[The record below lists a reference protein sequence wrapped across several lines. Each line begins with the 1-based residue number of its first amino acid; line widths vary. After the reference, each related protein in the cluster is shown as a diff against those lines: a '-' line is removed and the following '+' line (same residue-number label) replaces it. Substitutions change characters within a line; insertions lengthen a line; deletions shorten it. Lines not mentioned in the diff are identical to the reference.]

1 MTSAGILARILA
13 RTLLAVA
20 LSSLASLSAQG
31 AVQGASPAAEPP
43 FPHFGLTFDYV
54 PARDGLALL
63 SGGPGQDG
71 YAASARASKAGRL
84 WEPRFSTET
93 RAKGTDNIYNG
104 EFQFYPDPEY
114 HWSNGFTP
122 FSIVD
127 GSLRIRAERT
137 ADAHF
142 ASGEIPN
149 DPATGQP
156 YPWVSGILVSR
167 QSFSQHGGY
176 FEIDAKVP
184 KGAGT
189 WPAFWL
195 IPVDE
200 QHPPEIDIVEYR
212 GQLPNEYHVAVLS
225 PPKYNDEAS
234 YPANQDLSGDY
245 HKYAILWTDD
255 KIEFYFDRRLVLT
268 KDISLKP
275 EFAQAFYMVVNL
287 AMGSRGLKDFVAAPD
302 GSTPSPSDLMV
313 RSVTVWQHEGPT
325 GIQAS
330 STSVPEDV
338 PAGTVIANL
347 SITKFGDVAGEQF
360 SIADDQD
367 EMFQVDGSKLRSRA
381 RFDFA
386 RKQSHL
392 VVVKV
397 TDSQGR
403 TWRQPLDINVLDAGR
418 GRNLYRG
425 GSDGSAT
432 APGKPAGD
440 RAANNAWLKQNV
452 AVLDNLPDADGNR
465 SAEFIREKP
474 TSSRAEFSISRLA
487 NTAATVPAR
496 YIVRGDFKPLG
507 RHWIEAEIAT
517 ADKANKLRVY
527 FNLET
532 GELGSYYLSWSKDSQ
547 PRFILNAR
555 PVIAP
560 VGNGFYRCQIDFT
573 SMMAGAL
580 RTTWKIAASGDE
592 PSGGHVGDPTFVNGT
607 ARRGRGILSRM
618 SLRMLAPETD
628 IQPAASSR

>member
-1 MTSAGILARILA
+1 MTLARIRAA
-13 RTLLAVA
+13 RMLPPIA
-20 LSSLASLSAQG
+20 LSALFSLASPSAHG
-31 AVQGASPAAEPP
+31 APPPAEPP

-63 SGGPGQDG
+63 NGGPGEDG
-71 YAASARASKAGRL
+71 YAASARASKATRL
-84 WEPRFSTET
+84 WEPRFITET

-114 HWSNGFTP
+114 HWSNRFTP
-122 FSIVD
+122 FSIVGD
-127 GSLRIRAERT
+127 SLRIRAERT
-137 ADAHF
+137 AGAHF

-184 KGAGT
+184 KGTGT

-195 IPVDE
+195 VPVDE

-212 GQLPNEYHVAVLS
+212 GQFPNEYHVAVLS

-234 YPANQDLSGDY
+234 HQANRDLSDDY
-245 HKYAILWTDD
+245 HKYAILWTDNQ
-255 KIEFYFDRRLVLT
+255 IEFYFDRRLVLT

-275 EFAQAFYMVVNL
+275 EFAQEFYMVVNL
-287 AMGSRGLKDFVAAPD
+287 AMGSRGLQDFVAAPD
-302 GSTPSPSDLMV
+302 SSTPSPSDLMV
-313 RSVTVWQHEGPT
+313 RSITVWQREGPT

-330 STSVPEDV
+330 STSVPEDA

-347 SITKFGDVAGEQF
+347 SATKFGEVAGEQF
-360 SIADDQD
+360 SIVDDPD
-367 EMFQVDGSKLRSRA
+367 EMFKLDGSGLRSRA

-397 TDSQGR
+397 TDSKGR
-403 TWRQPLDINVLDAGR
+403 VWRQPLTINVLDSGH
-418 GRNLYRG
+418 GRNLYHG
-425 GSDGSAT
+425 GSVGPAAD
-432 APGKPAGD
+432 PGESFAD
-440 RAANNAWLKQNV
+440 RAADDGWSKENV
-452 AVLDNLPDADGNR
+452 AVLDKLPDADGKR
-465 SAEFIREKP
+465 SAAFIREKA
-474 TSSRAEFSISRLA
+474 TSSPAEFSVSQLVS
-487 NTAATVPAR
+487 TAATVPTR

-507 RHWIEAEIAT
+507 RNWIKAEIAT
-517 ADKANKLRVY
+517 ADYANNLQVY

-532 GELGSYYLSWSKDSQ
+532 GKLGNYYLSLPKDGR

-560 VGNGFYRCQIDFT
+560 VGSGFYRCQIDFT
-573 SMMAGAL
+573 SMMAGGL
-580 RTTWKIAASGDE
+580 WTIWKVTASGDE
-592 PSGGHVGDPTFVNGT
+592 PSDGHIGDAAFANGT
-607 ARRGRGILSRM
+607 GQRGRGILART
-618 SLRMLAPETD
+618 SLRMLAPETNT
-628 IQPAASSR
+628 QLPASSR

>member
-1 MTSAGILARILA
+1 MTLA
-13 RTLLAVA
+13 RTLLAVVLTA
-20 LSSLASLSAQG
+20 LFSLASPAAHG
-31 AVQGASPAAEPP
+31 TPPAAEPP
-43 FPHFGLTFDYV
+43 FPHLRLTFDYV

-63 SGGPGQDG
+63 RGGPGQDG
-71 YAASARASKAGRL
+71 YAASARAAKASRL

-93 RAKGTDNIYNG
+93 RVKGTDNIYNG

-137 ADAHF
+137 QGAHF

-156 YPWVSGILVSR
+156 YPWVSGLLVSR
-167 QSFSQHGGY
+167 QSFAQHGGY

-184 KGAGT
+184 KGTGT

-212 GQLPNEYHVAVLS
+212 GQFPREYHVAILS
-225 PPKYNDEAS
+225 PPKNNDEAS
-234 YPANQDLSGDY
+234 YSANQDLSEDF
-245 HKYAILWTDD
+245 HRYAILWADD
-255 KIEFYFDRRLVLT
+255 RIEFYFDRRLVLT

-275 EFAQAFYMVVNL
+275 EFAQEFYMVVNL
-287 AMGSRGLKDFVAAPD
+287 AMGSRGLEDFVAAPD
-302 GSTPSPSDLMV
+302 SSTPSPSDLVV
-313 RSVTVWQHEGPT
+313 RSITVWQHEGPT
-325 GIQAS
+325 GIRAS
-330 STSVPEDV
+330 STSVSEDA
-338 PAGTVIANL
+338 PAGTAIADL
-347 SITKFGDVAGEQF
+347 SVTKFGDVAGEQF
-360 SIADDQD
+360 SIAGDPD
-367 EMFQVDGSKLRSRA
+367 EMFQVDGFRLRSRA
-381 RFDFA
+381 QFDFA

-397 TDSQGR
+397 ADSEGR
-403 TWRQPLDINVLDAGR
+403 TWRQPLTINVLDAGR

-425 GSDGSAT
+425 SLDGAAT
-432 APGKPAGD
+432 GTGKLSTS
-440 RAANNAWLKQNV
+440 RAASDAWLKKNV
-452 AVLDNLPDADGNR
+452 TVLDGLPDADGKR
-465 SAEFIREKP
+465 GAEFIREKP
-474 TSSRAEFSISRLA
+474 TSSRAEFSISQLA
-487 NTAATVPAR
+487 DTIAAAPTR

-507 RHWIEAEIAT
+507 RHWIEADITT
-517 ADKANKLRVY
+517 ADYANNLQVY

-532 GELGSYYLSWSKDSQ
+532 GELGSYHVSWSKDR
-547 PRFILNAR
+547 PPGFVLNAR

-560 VGNGFYRCQIDFT
+560 VGNGFYRCQVDFT
-573 SMMAGAL
+573 SMAAGAL

-592 PSGGHVGDPTFVNGT
+592 PSGGHIGDSTFANGT
-607 ARRGRGILSRM
+607 AQRGRGILSRT

-628 IQPAASSR
+628 IQVPASSH

>member
-1 MTSAGILARILA
+1 M
-13 RTLLAVA
+13 
-20 LSSLASLSAQG
+20 
-31 AVQGASPAAEPP
+31 
-43 FPHFGLTFDYV
+43 TFDYV

-71 YAASARASKAGRL
+71 YAASARASKATKL

-114 HWSNGFTP
+114 RWSNGFTP
-122 FSIVD
+122 FSVVD
-127 GSLRIRAERT
+127 SSLRIRAERT
-137 ADAHF
+137 EGAHF

-156 YPWVSGILVSR
+156 YPWVSGLLVSR

-184 KGAGT
+184 KGTGT

-212 GQLPNEYHVAVLS
+212 GQFPREYHVAILS
-225 PPKYNDEAS
+225 PPKYNDEGS
-234 YPANQDLSGDY
+234 YPANQDLSEDY
-245 HKYAILWTDD
+245 HKYAILWTDNR
-255 KIEFYFDRRLVLT
+255 IEFYFDRRLVLT

-275 EFAQAFYMVVNL
+275 EFAQEFYMVVNL

-302 GSTPSPSDLMV
+302 SSTPNPSDLMV
-313 RSVTVWQHEGPT
+313 RSITVWQREGPT
-325 GIQAS
+325 GIRAS
-330 STSVPEDV
+330 STSVPEDA
-338 PAGTVIANL
+338 PAGTVIADL
-347 SITKFGDVAGEQF
+347 AITKFGDVTGEQF
-360 SIADDQD
+360 SIASDPDG
-367 EMFQVDGSKLRSRA
+367 MFQVDGSKLRSRA

-397 TDSQGR
+397 TDSEGR
-403 TWRQPLDINVLDAGR
+403 TWRQPLNINVLDAGR

-425 GSDGSAT
+425 GSDGA
-432 APGKPAGD
+432 AAGAGKPPGD
-440 RAANNAWLKQNV
+440 RAANDAWLKKNV
-452 AVLDNLPDADGNR
+452 TVLDRLPDADGKR
-465 SAEFIREKP
+465 SVEFIREKP
-474 TSSRAEFSISRLA
+474 TPSRAEFSISQLTS
-487 NTAATVPAR
+487 TAAAVSTR

-507 RHWIEAEIAT
+507 RHWIEAEITT
-517 ADKANKLRVY
+517 ADHVHSLQVH

-532 GELGSYYLSWSKDSQ
+532 GELGSYYLSWSKDEQ
-547 PRFILNAR
+547 PRFVLNAR

-560 VGNGFYRCQIDFT
+560 VGNGFYRCQVDFT
-573 SMMAGAL
+573 SMTAGAL
-580 RTTWKIAASGDE
+580 RTTWKITASGDE
-592 PSGGHVGDPTFVNGT
+592 PSDGHVGDPTFANGT
-607 ARRGRGILSRM
+607 AQHGRGILART

-628 IQPAASSR
+628 TQLPASSR